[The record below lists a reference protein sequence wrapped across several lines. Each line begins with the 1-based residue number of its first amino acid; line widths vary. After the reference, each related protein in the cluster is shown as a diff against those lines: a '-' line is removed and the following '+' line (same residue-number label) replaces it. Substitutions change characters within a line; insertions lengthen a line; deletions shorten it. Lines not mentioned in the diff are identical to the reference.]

1 MSTPDSDSNP
11 TFNPWVFV
19 PLLYFMQALPVAIVQ
34 ELAVIVYKDLG
45 IANES
50 ITRWTSLI
58 ALPWSM
64 QMLFGPLVDLNFTKR
79 KWILGGQAVI
89 VACLLLAAFSLKL
102 PNAFGF
108 SLVLLALTALFSAL
122 CNIATDGFAILS
134 MTRQQQAQFAGIMS
148 TFYRLGRLFVTALLV
163 FVAGLMLKRQG
174 ADPATVWMTVLA
186 TVVGM
191 YAVGSA
197 AAHRLLP
204 RPPGDEG
211 RDLSK
216 ERASPETVRSILRSL
231 LIVLIGVAGYFML
244 NSIVRLSAH
253 GLWRFLDGG
262 LSGSLLGWKLPE
274 KNLVLG
280 FDLGLPS
287 VGVEIVQL
295 AFCAVFVVWA
305 FAMARRM
312 IVGTEVGEALG
323 SFVRQ
328 AGFPAILFFI
338 LFYRFGE
345 AVVGKITPLFLKD
358 SVTNGGLAVPNE
370 QLGILSGLFG
380 VVGIILGG
388 IVGGV
393 TVSKLGLRRSFWPL
407 ALAMHVPN
415 LLYLGLA
422 KGAIPMFSA
431 ELSWPGPFNATLASI
446 LFVDQFGYGFG
457 FAGYMVYLMWVAQR
471 GRFPTS
477 HYAIGT
483 GMGALCIAIAGVLS
497 GVIQNS
503 FGYAGVFLGV
513 IFMSIPGL
521 LSILFIP
528 LEDSHKAIKVSVD

>member
-1 MSTPDSDSNP
+1 
-11 TFNPWVFV
+11 
-19 PLLYFMQALPVAIVQ
+19 MQALPVAIVQ
-34 ELAVIVYKDLG
+34 ELAVIIYKDLG

-79 KWILGGQAVI
+79 KWILVGQAVI
-89 VACLLLAAFSLKL
+89 AGALALAAFALKL
-102 PNAFGF
+102 PNAFEF
-108 SLVLLALTALFSAL
+108 SLVLLGLAALFSSL

-134 MTRQQQAQFAGIMS
+134 MTRTQQAQFAGIMS

-163 FVAGLMLKRQG
+163 FVAGMLLKRPG
-174 ADPATVWMTVLA
+174 SDPANVWMIVLLA
-186 TVVGM
+186 TVGL
-191 YAVGSA
+191 YGIGSA
-197 AAHRLLP
+197 ISHRLLP
-204 RPPGDEG
+204 RPAGDI
-211 RDLSK
+211 SK
-216 ERASPETVRSILRSL
+216 ETEGTRHRAETARSILRSL
-231 LIVLIGVAGYFML
+231 LIALIGIAGYFML
-244 NSIVRLSAH
+244 NSVVRLVAH
-253 GLWRFLDGG
+253 EFWVVFD
-262 LSGSLLGWKLPE
+262 SGRTGALAGWKLPDR
-274 KNLVLG
+274 NLVLG
-280 FDLGLPS
+280 FDLGIS
-287 VGVEIVQL
+287 NVAVEVLQFIV
-295 AFCAVFVVWA
+295 CACIVAWA
-305 FAMARRM
+305 LNAARRS
-312 IVGTEVGEALG
+312 IRGTEVGEALG

-328 AGFPAILFFI
+328 SGFPAILFFI

-358 SVTNGGLAVPNE
+358 SVANGGLAIPNE

-380 VVGIILGG
+380 VVGIIIGG
-388 IVGGV
+388 IVGGL

-422 KGAIPMFSA
+422 KGMIPMLSA
-431 ELSWPGPFNATLASI
+431 ELPWLGPFNASLATI

-471 GRFPTS
+471 GSFTTS

-483 GMGALCIAIAGVLS
+483 GMGALCIAIAGISS
-497 GVIQNS
+497 GIIQNS
-503 FGYAGVFLGV
+503 FGYVGVFIAV

-521 LSILFIP
+521 LSLLFIP
-528 LEDSHKAIKVSVD
+528 LDDDHKSIKVTVE